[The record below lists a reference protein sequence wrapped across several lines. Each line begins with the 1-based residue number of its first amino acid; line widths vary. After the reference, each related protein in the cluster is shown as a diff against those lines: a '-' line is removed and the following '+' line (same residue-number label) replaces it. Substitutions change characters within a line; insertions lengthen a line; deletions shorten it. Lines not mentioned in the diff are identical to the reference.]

1 MKDFVEDDCEERKCY
16 DGVGSGSYRRDGGSP
31 HSSSGKPA
39 AGSVFGFGDSTTGA
53 PFPSPPGT
61 FRWLSR
67 STSRTQDFA
76 LFFFFN
82 FFY

>member
-1 MKDFVEDDCEERKCY
+1 MDER
-16 DGVGSGSYRRDGGSP
+16 SP

-61 FRWLSR
+61 FVGYLEVLVERRILL
-67 STSRTQDFA
+67 F
-76 LFFFFN
+76 LFFFYFLL
-82 FFY
+82 